1 MKNISK
7 IILSL
12 FLMCSGMGTAQA
24 DRDLYLVSIKNES
37 KYPVVVR
44 WATSHN
50 GGDCYA
56 HRKLDEINKELEEGV
71 SALLKST
78 FIDPTAVNEKVIAVI
93 DRVLEAHHCESEK
106 LFEVGGQ
113 SKYSYGK
120 LPNRMQILVAF
131 KDFDKTYKDKRVNPV
146 PVAFLATP
154 MQSPDDIYLK
164 TKKEDKCLFGVL
176 KICNDGGLEVVK

>member
-1 MKNISK
+1 MNNLSK
-7 IILSL
+7 LILSF
-12 FLMCSGMGTAQA
+12 FLMYSGMGSTQA
-24 DRDLYLVSIKNES
+24 DRDLRLVSIKNES
-37 KYPVVVR
+37 KYPVVVLR
-44 WATSHN
+44 ATSHN

-56 HRKLDEINKELEEGV
+56 QRKLDDINKELEEGV

-78 FIDPTAVNEKVIAVI
+78 FLDPAAVNEKVVAVI
-93 DRVLEAHHCESEK
+93 DRVLGAHHCESEK
-106 LFEVGGQ
+106 LFEVNGQ

-120 LPNRMQILVAF
+120 LPDRTQIMIAF

-154 MQSPDDIYLK
+154 MQSPDPIFLK

-176 KICNDGGLEVVK
+176 KICNDGGLEVSK